1 MVILS
6 VWVRLPLPSD
16 SNPDLPMSTTYD
28 FIFSTHVGN
37 VRKNNEDYF
46 GEKKL
51 SGGHVFVVCD
61 GMGGHLGGEIASKK
75 AVECILDYFTR
86 SRGEN
91 AVQMIHEA
99 IKFANSQIHGFA
111 STYPEYS
118 GMGTTCVVVY
128 LDQSMK
134 LYYGHVGDSRLY
146 LRSKN
151 KLNSLTKDHSYV
163 QFLVDT
169 GEIKEEEMESHPSKN
184 QILRAL
190 GIDEVVKPEVCP
202 EPIYP
207 KPGDLFLICSD
218 GLNGMIGKE
227 EIHHL
232 LGTTHD
238 KKDLS
243 TKANGLIQAAL
254 EAGGKDNVTV
264 GLIGFGGSTD
274 DANTLEPTTEKSKKS
289 KSGLSRFQKPAL
301 ITILVL
307 AAILAAIKFF
317 TNREKAH
324 VEQQIEVE
332 SENSTKKEQGNQLD
346 QNPNEGQE
354 KETERI
360 EESSSE
366 ENTPITPSVP
376 PEGSQPDSIAAL

>member
-1 MVILS
+1 
-6 VWVRLPLPSD
+6 
-16 SNPDLPMSTTYD
+16 MSTTYD
-28 FIFSTHVGN
+28 FIFSTNVGN

-51 SGGHVFVVCD
+51 PGGHVFVVCD
-61 GMGGHLGGEIASKK
+61 GMGGHSGGEIASKK

-99 IKFANSQIHGFA
+99 IKFANSQVHGFA

-151 KLNSLTKDHSYV
+151 NLSALTKDHSYV

-169 GEIKEEEMESHPSKN
+169 GEIEESQMETHPSKN

-202 EPIYP
+202 EPITP
-207 KPGDLFLICSD
+207 KPGDLFLLCSD

-227 EIHHL
+227 QIHQL
-232 LGTTHD
+232 LGTVQD
-238 KKDLS
+238 KKTLG
-243 TKANGLIQAAL
+243 TKASSLVEAAL

-264 GLIGFGGSTD
+264 GLIGFDGVLDTP
-274 DANTLEPTTEKSKKS
+274 TLEPSPEKPKKS
-289 KSGLSRFQKPAL
+289 SLSTFQKPAL

-307 AAILAAIKFF
+307 AGILAAIKFYKA
-317 TNREKAH
+317 REGDKPL
-324 VEQQIEVE
+324 V
-332 SENSTKKEQGNQLD
+332 
-346 QNPNEGQE
+346 P
-354 KETERI
+354 I
-360 EESSSE
+360 EEEIDNSRTE
-366 ENTPITPSVP
+366 EKKKAKTSTPPSPENQKNKSDFPTEDKDTNQKDNTPPVVQKDTVT
-376 PEGSQPDSIAAL
+376 QPTSN